1 VLSRSS
7 SPPRTGP
14 SPRPTDDDDRTGIA
28 DGSAEEDH
36 MQFEEFVDQVADR
49 IGMSRDEAESL
60 VRATLRTLAERLSGG
75 EAEDLRAQ
83 LPRQLQAEL
92 IPPQEQAQ
100 GFDVEEFAQRVAV
113 RSGIDET
120 DAGAGVVAVFS
131 VLRDAVSPGEFD
143 DVLSQL
149 GRDFAE
155 LVDAAP

>member
-1 VLSRSS
+1 
-7 SPPRTGP
+7 
-14 SPRPTDDDDRTGIA
+14 
-28 DGSAEEDH
+28 
-36 MQFEEFVDQVADR
+36 MKFEKFVNEVADR
-49 IGMSRDEAESL
+49 AGTSRDEAESL

-92 IPPQEQAQ
+92 IPPQEEAQ
-100 GFDVEEFAQRVAV
+100 GFDVEEFAQRVAA
-113 RSGIDET
+113 RSGTDEAV
-120 DAGAGVVAVFS
+120 AGAGVVAVLS
-131 VLRDAVSPGEFD
+131 VIRDAVSPGEFD